1 MRIDLCTPMR
11 APGVLE
17 LALGITPVRF
27 GIPQPVRGMA
37 TDSRE
42 VRPGDLFLALP
53 GEKTDGTRFLSEA
66 LSRGA
71 CALLLPPGVP
81 LPAGNY
87 SAFESQ
93 DPLQTLLRAAAF
105 RRSFSAARVIA
116 VSGSSG
122 KTSIKDAL
130 FALLSEKE
138 TVQKSKGNHN
148 SLLGMPLS
156 LLSMEEADDFVLE
169 LGVNHPGEMERLS
182 RVLSPD
188 ICVLTNIGTAHV
200 GMFESPAAL
209 ALEKAKIVCGLR
221 PGGVLFCPED
231 LPKALFTGEKVI
243 RFGTGESADCRVLS
257 HHSDKNGIMADIVFG
272 DGRINALSYPIPGR
286 VGLTTLALCTAV
298 GHFLGLSEEELRT
311 GLASAGKTHPRMQ
324 TEKIGPFSLIDDSY
338 NASPEAMAAAFE
350 SLSLKA
356 DGKPY
361 GAVLGDMEE
370 LGSYSES
377 LHDAVGEYAA
387 KAGLSF
393 LFLCGR
399 YAKFTAAGARRGHM
413 KEEAIRIFENDGAEQ
428 IACELLKTLPADAWI
443 LLKASHRAG
452 LWRVKQALGRLV

>member
-1 MRIDLCTPMR
+1 MHADACSRRTGACTRHNARSVRNSAAR
-11 APGVLE
+11 ARNGHRFKGS
-17 LALGITPVRF
+17 ASGRPVS
-27 GIPQPVRGMA
+27 GASG
-37 TDSRE
+37 
-42 VRPGDLFLALP
+42 G
-53 GEKTDGTRFLSEA
+53 KTDGTRFLSEA

-182 RVLSPD
+182 RALSPD

-231 LPKALFTGEKVI
+231 LPKALFTGEK
-243 RFGTGESADCRVLS
+243 S
-257 HHSDKNGIMADIVFG
+257 SDSV
-272 DGRINALSYPIPGR
+272 R
-286 VGLTTLALCTAV
+286 
-298 GHFLGLSEEELRT
+298 
-311 GLASAGKTHPRMQ
+311 GKAQ
-324 TEKIGPFSLIDDSY
+324 T
-338 NASPEAMAAAFE
+338 AAF
-350 SLSLKA
+350 
-356 DGKPY
+356 
-361 GAVLGDMEE
+361 
-370 LGSYSES
+370 
-377 LHDAVGEYAA
+377 
-387 KAGLSF
+387 
-393 LFLCGR
+393 C
-399 YAKFTAAGARRGHM
+399 
-413 KEEAIRIFENDGAEQ
+413 RITR
-428 IACELLKTLPADAWI
+428 IKTE
-443 LLKASHRAG
+443 
-452 LWRVKQALGRLV
+452 